1 MAGHVVVPAGR
12 FHELRRRRARHEV
25 EQMLHGH
32 SRREGV
38 AHTRHTQHR
47 NVDVRQLAEEVQVVG
62 MRQDRNRLRE
72 VLVDTRELEANPVE
86 RAGDSTHRL
95 VGALK
100 DLADDRI
107 DRPRERQQWHQKQR
121 IGEGV
126 CGSVWWPC
134 WPSRCRGH
142 TGSATN
148 RGPSVSGHTQKTQP
162 KSDAANPC
170 MRLLYP
176 KAVRPINDKLRAI
189 TIAAIA
195 EAAIVVRSSF
205 TWLPMISR
213 RAVRLTS
220 GINANGIPTD
230 STTCDTINA

>member
-12 FHELRRRRARHEV
+12 FHELRRRRACHEV

-72 VLVDTRELEANPVE
+72 VLVD
-86 RAGDSTHRL
+86 
-95 VGALK
+95 
-100 DLADDRI
+100 DRI

-121 IGEGV
+121 IGEGF